1 MLNSFLISSEDGD
14 SMFLRSVGMYLH
26 VSKVLQCQKKHHQHF
41 KTVDINNI
49 YHTSITGYQKYPWWM
64 VWNTALSDIS
74 VVISN
79 VEIFPML
86 SKLIFTITS
95 VPSSTSSRENGPSN
109 MELWRIYCWYCLLR
123 LLHVKDDKYIFSLY
137 CWTGCD
143 KFNTSD
149 NKN

>member
-1 MLNSFLISSEDGD
+1 MLNSFLISSEDSD
-14 SMFLRSVGMYLH
+14 SSSEMLVCTYMSARYYNAEN
-26 VSKVLQCQKKHHQHF
+26 HHQHF

-49 YHTSITGYQKYPWWM
+49 YHMSITGYQKCPWWM

-109 MELWRIYCWYCLLR
+109 MELWSIYCWYCLLR